1 MLNPVLRRAFKIT
14 DHSTSAPP
22 PKYLLFYL
30 FNVMFDRHL

>member
-22 PKYLLFYL
+22 KYLLFYL